1 MCWYAAYTKPRS
13 EFKALDYF
21 IKSNINAY
29 VPEYTELRQWSDR
42 VKKKRTA
49 AISGYIFFELSKL
62 NYDFINANP
71 FTRNV
76 VKAYGSPVKILDKE
90 ILLLKESLSC
100 FTKSNSF
107 EFGDY
112 VKIHNGPFKN
122 KQGIV
127 ESFNENKITVL
138 LNSIRVKLSLSSSKV
153 SDV

>member
-1 MCWYAAYTKPRS
+1 
-13 EFKALDYF
+13 
-21 IKSNINAY
+21 
-29 VPEYTELRQWSDR
+29 VPEYTDLRQWSDR

-62 NYDFINANP
+62 NYGLININP

-76 VKAYGSPVKILDKE
+76 VKAHGSPVKILDKE

-100 FTKSNSF
+100 FTKSNCF

-112 VKIHNGPFKN
+112 VKIYNGPFKN

-138 LNSIRVKLSLSSSKV
+138 LNSIRVKLSLSSCKV
-153 SDV
+153 SVV

>member
-1 MCWYAAYTKPRS
+1 
-13 EFKALDYF
+13 
-21 IKSNINAY
+21 
-29 VPEYTELRQWSDR
+29 VPEYTDLRQWSDR

-62 NYDFINANP
+62 NYGLININP

-100 FTKSNSF
+100 FTKSNCF

-112 VKIHNGPFKN
+112 VKIYNGPFKN

-138 LNSIRVKLSLSSSKV
+138 LNSIRVKLSLSSCKV
-153 SDV
+153 SVV

>member
-1 MCWYAAYTKPRS
+1 
-13 EFKALDYF
+13 
-21 IKSNINAY
+21 
-29 VPEYTELRQWSDR
+29 VPEYTDLRQWSDR
-42 VKKKRTA
+42 IKKKRTA

-62 NYDFINANP
+62 NYGLININP

-100 FTKSNSF
+100 FTKSNCF

-112 VKIHNGPFKN
+112 VKIYNGPFKN

-138 LNSIRVKLSLSSSKV
+138 LNSIRVKLSLSSCKV
-153 SDV
+153 SVV